1 MIPHPKTILTLTKF
15 LMAFIILHFLNA
27 CNNNSISEADYA
39 DQINHDR
46 MIKNQEITDSTT
58 SRFNEEERKAFS
70 HRGLQYF
77 PPDLTYRV
85 MANFTL
91 DTSNPVFQMPTTTDR
106 KPNYR
111 IYGYLD
117 FEVKDTACR
126 LVVFQNYDIRNH
138 PEHGNYVFIPFKD
151 NTNEFGTY
159 GGGRY
164 IDLEMPRS
172 DKVLLDFN
180 LAYNPYC
187 AYSSRW
193 SCPLVPGVNTLDV
206 AIFAGEKSYK

>member
-1 MIPHPKTILTLTKF
+1 MISFLKTNMMLTKF
-15 LMAFIILHFLNA
+15 LMAFFVIYFLTA
-27 CNNNSISEADYA
+27 CNYNSISEEDYF

-46 MIKNQEITDSTT
+46 MLKNEEITDSAT

-70 HRGLQYF
+70 QRGLQYF
-77 PPDLTYRV
+77 PPDLSYRV
-85 MANFTL
+85 IADFTL

-117 FEVKDTACR
+117 FEIKDTACR
-126 LVVFQNYDIRNH
+126 LVVFQNYDARNH

-164 IDLEMPRS
+164 IDLEMPQS
-172 DKVLLDFN
+172 ETVLLDFN

-193 SCPLVPGVNTLDV
+193 SCPLVPAVNTLEV
-206 AIFAGEKSYK
+206 AIFAGEKEYK